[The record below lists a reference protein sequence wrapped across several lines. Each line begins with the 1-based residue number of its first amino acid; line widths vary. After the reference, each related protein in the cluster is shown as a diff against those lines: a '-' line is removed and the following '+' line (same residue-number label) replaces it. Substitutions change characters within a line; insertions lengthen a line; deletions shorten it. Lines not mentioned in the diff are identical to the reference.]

1 VEGNVFKRFLRSET
15 AVHLLGLTGLW
26 VLFFWRF
33 AASDQATRWVFA
45 DGDFTLQFGLFRDLV
60 YRQLV
65 QGHLPLWERCLYAG
79 YPIYA
84 DPQTQ
89 LFYPP
94 SWLAYIGLKVLG
106 WGHYPIEAFTL
117 EAISHFLLG
126 SWFCYWFLRR
136 SDLPASVAL
145 FGAALFTY
153 SGYLTAYP
161 VLQTATLYTEIW
173 LPLILLQLLAFSQ
186 KQQWRSLAWAALFLA
201 ISYTG
206 GHPQTFIYVLLISC
220 SYWALQAWLHKL
232 GWRKWLAGQ
241 VSLGV
246 LTGLLAS
253 VQLLP
258 SLQFIF
264 SSTRSTL
271 AFEAATKGFPFQDI
285 IQFVLPKVVSHWHPL
300 YIGILPLTL
309 LGVALRRLFTPTVLF
324 WAILALVSL
333 LLSFGSVG
341 VVYDIAY
348 AAIPVLRLFRGQEHF
363 ALPVTFGLVMVA
375 TYGFAALLQAA
386 DLPERSTIQRGLLGL
401 LVLGL
406 LGTAVT
412 VTLSQTALGDLSGV
426 GNALGLLVLA
436 SGLAWTVYAL
446 WARVPRSLWAVLLL
460 AAVMF
465 DLFTHNR
472 GQDVR
477 APFNPY
483 PPQAF
488 LLPVQQTARLF

>member
-1 VEGNVFKRFLRSET
+1 
-15 AVHLLGLTGLW
+15 
-26 VLFFWRF
+26 
-33 AASDQATRWVFA
+33 
-45 DGDFTLQFGLFRDLV
+45 
-60 YRQLV
+60 
-65 QGHLPLWERCLYAG
+65 
-79 YPIYA
+79 
-84 DPQTQ
+84 
-89 LFYPP
+89 
-94 SWLAYIGLKVLG
+94 
-106 WGHYPIEAFTL
+106 
-117 EAISHFLLG
+117 
-126 SWFCYWFLRR
+126 
-136 SDLPASVAL
+136 
-145 FGAALFTY
+145 
-153 SGYLTAYP
+153 
-161 VLQTATLYTEIW
+161 
-173 LPLILLQLLAFSQ
+173 
-186 KQQWRSLAWAALFLA
+186 
-201 ISYTG
+201 
-206 GHPQTFIYVLLISC
+206 
-220 SYWALQAWLHKL
+220 
-232 GWRKWLAGQ
+232 LAGQ

-386 DLPERSTIQRGLLGL
+386 DLPERSTIQRGLFGL

-446 WARVPRSLWAVLLL
+446 WARVYRVRSGAVLLL

>member
-1 VEGNVFKRFLRSET
+1 VFKRFLRSET

-161 VLQTATLYTEIW
+161 VFTNGNSLYRNLATTDFA
-173 LPLILLQLLAFSQ
+173 P
-186 KQQWRSLAWAALFLA
+186 
-201 ISYTG
+201 
-206 GHPQTFIYVLLISC
+206 V
-220 SYWALQAWLHKL
+220 
-232 GWRKWLAGQ
+232 
-241 VSLGV
+241 
-246 LTGLLAS
+246 TGL
-253 VQLLP
+253 Q
-258 SLQFIF
+258 
-264 SSTRSTL
+264 
-271 AFEAATKGFPFQDI
+271 
-285 IQFVLPKVVSHWHPL
+285 PK
-300 YIGILPLTL
+300 TA
-309 LGVALRRLFTPTVLF
+309 VAL
-324 WAILALVSL
+324 
-333 LLSFGSVG
+333 VG
-341 VVYDIAY
+341 MGGI
-348 AAIPVLRLFRGQEHF
+348 
-363 ALPVTFGLVMVA
+363 
-375 TYGFAALLQAA
+375 
-386 DLPERSTIQRGLLGL
+386 
-401 LVLGL
+401 VLGYF
-406 LGTAVT
+406 
-412 VTLSQTALGDLSGV
+412 
-426 GNALGLLVLA
+426 
-436 SGLAWTVYAL
+436 VYRRPSANIYICV
-446 WARVPRSLWAVLLL
+446 A
-460 AAVMF
+460 
-465 DLFTHNR
+465 H
-472 GQDVR
+472 
-477 APFNPY
+477 
-483 PPQAF
+483 
-488 LLPVQQTARLF
+488 